1 MLHNATLY
9 KTQVS
14 SNAKSPS
21 SIEGIR
27 TVGQKSP
34 AHPRALASTRVHVI
48 FLLVTCS
55 VFEQIHFGEVL
66 ASRRTKKTKQKQN
79 HGFHNIFSRYCSQ
92 FSKLVSQVQCNPWW
106 TDHVI
111 NQLKWGPQKRDGLWQ
126 GVYLHEYQVFQN
138 KKRSQKRV
146 VLSPGGF
153 SPGVSL

>member
-66 ASRRTKKTKQKQN
+66 ASRRTKKTNKNKTMV
-79 HGFHNIFSRYCSQ
+79 FTTFSADTALNSA
-92 FSKLVSQVQCNPWW
+92 SWLVKYSA
-106 TDHVI
+106 T
-111 NQLKWGPQKRDGLWQ
+111 
-126 GVYLHEYQVFQN
+126 
-138 KKRSQKRV
+138 
-146 VLSPGGF
+146 PGGQTT
-153 SPGVSL
+153 S